1 MNKVGDDIIAHGT
14 RYQCYPWGWCF
25 AVIFFLNNSLTSFS
39 QALFIFLILY
49 LFW

>member
-25 AVIFFLNNSLTSFS
+25 AV
-39 QALFIFLILY
+39 
-49 LFW
+49 